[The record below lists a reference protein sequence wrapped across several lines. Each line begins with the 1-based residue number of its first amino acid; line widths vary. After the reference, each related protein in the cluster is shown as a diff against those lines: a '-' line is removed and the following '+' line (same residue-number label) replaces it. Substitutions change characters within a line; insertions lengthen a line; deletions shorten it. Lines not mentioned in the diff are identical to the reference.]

1 MKLSQAIGAADLI
14 LVDMY
19 EIETCS
25 TLAGGRIHLSDSD
38 HEWICPD
45 QELELDQDGE
55 TLLKDTKLNGVNCPV
70 PPLITLRVYHG
81 MTEEDIE

>member
-1 MKLSQAIGAADLI
+1 MKLSQAIDAADLI

-25 TLAGGRIHLSDSD
+25 TLPSGRITLYRYGKT
-38 HEWICPD
+38 WICPD

-55 TLLKDTKLNGVNCPV
+55 TLLKDAKLNGIDCPE

>member
-25 TLAGGRIHLSDSD
+25 TLSGGRIHLEGSD
-38 HEWICPD
+38 HEWTCPD

-81 MTEEDIE
+81 MTEEDIK

>member
-1 MKLSQAIGAADLI
+1 MKLSQAISTTDLLLVNMYKIKTYSI
-14 LVDMY
+14 LPN
-19 EIETCS
+19 
-25 TLAGGRIHLSDSD
+25 GRVYLYSYGKT
-38 HEWICPD
+38 WTCPD

-55 TLLKDTKLNGVNCPV
+55 TLLKDAKFNGANCPE

>member
-19 EIETCS
+19 EIDRCS
-25 TLAGGRIHLSDSD
+25 ILPSGRVYLYRYGKT
-38 HEWICPD
+38 WICPD

-81 MTEEDIE
+81 MTEEDIK